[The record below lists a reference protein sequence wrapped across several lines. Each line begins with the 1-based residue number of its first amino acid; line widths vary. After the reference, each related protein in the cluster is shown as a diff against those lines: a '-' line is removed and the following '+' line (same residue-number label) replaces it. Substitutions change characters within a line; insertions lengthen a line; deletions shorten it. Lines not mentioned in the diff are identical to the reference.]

1 MVHPLAWIPR
11 VGPLVL
17 QSTSDERHRQASISY
32 QTRPVVLENS
42 RIERQNMANDGEG
55 EAMTSKYVSPLTEAE
70 RKQDKR
76 VVTVTGGAGYLGS
89 ALVARLLA
97 CGHEVRATVRN
108 ADRARFL
115 YDLPGA
121 SERLKLYEADIF
133 VSGAFDEAV
142 DGCSVVHHVA
152 AVYSMTERADAII
165 EASMDGVRNVLDSVN
180 KYDSVRRVVLTSSV
194 AAIVGDPLEKGKGH
208 VFTEDDWSVAPTPKV
223 LPYFYAKREAEREA
237 VAICEK
243 QSRWDLV
250 RLNPPAIFGPWPG
263 TRKDATSVKMGID
276 LATGKLR
283 LAPNICMGTV
293 DVRDVAKAHSLAMLP
308 EAKAG
313 RYLCAAEVHTLVEI
327 AQIVEDECTK
337 SKKVARAIPKPLLYL
352 VGPFVGMP
360 WSTTRTMVGKPIQ
373 FNSAKA
379 EQELGMGGWIPTR
392 QSLVDMVKD
401 MEEKEIISPKR

>member
-1 MVHPLAWIPR
+1 
-11 VGPLVL
+11 
-17 QSTSDERHRQASISY
+17 
-32 QTRPVVLENS
+32 
-42 RIERQNMANDGEG
+42 MANDETV

-70 RKQDKR
+70 RKQDKC

-133 VSGAFDEAV
+133 VPGAFDEAV
-142 DGCSVVHHVA
+142 EGCSVVHHVA
-152 AVYSMTERADAII
+152 AVYSMSERADAII
-165 EASMDGVRNVLDSVN
+165 EASMEGVRNVLESVN
-180 KYDSVRRVVLTSSV
+180 KHESVRRVVLTSSV
-194 AAIVGDPLEKGKGH
+194 AAVVGDPLEKGEGH

-293 DVRDVAKAHSLAMLP
+293 DVRDVAKAHSLAMFP
-308 EAKAG
+308 KAKAG
-313 RYLCAAEVHTLVEI
+313 RYLCAAEVHSLVEM
-327 AQIVEDECTK
+327 AQMVEGECTK

-360 WSTTRTMVGKPIQ
+360 WSTTRTMVGKPLQ

-379 EQELGMGGWIPTR
+379 EQELGMDGWIPTR